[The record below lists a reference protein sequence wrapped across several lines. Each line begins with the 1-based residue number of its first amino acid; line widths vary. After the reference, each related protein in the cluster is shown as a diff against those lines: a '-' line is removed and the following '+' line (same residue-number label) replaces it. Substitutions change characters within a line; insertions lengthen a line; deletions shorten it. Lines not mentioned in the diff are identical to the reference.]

1 MSIIKIFTTGG
12 SIDKTYSTLESDF
25 VVGAPQIDMILKEA
39 IVNLDYE
46 VESLFRK
53 DSLDITDFD
62 RQLIVDTVTACPH
75 QHIIIT
81 HGTDT
86 MVDTAKALQHIEGKT
101 IIITGAMQPASFKQ
115 TDAVFNVGCAVSA
128 VQILPAGVY
137 IVMSGRVFDPDNA
150 RKNLQTNQYEF
161 ID

>member
-1 MSIIKIFTTGG
+1 M
-12 SIDKTYSTLESDF
+12 
-25 VVGAPQIDMILKEA
+25 VGAPQIDMILKEA

-53 DSLDITDFD
+53 DSLDIRDSD
-62 RQLIVDTVTACPH
+62 RQLIVDRVTACPH
-75 QHIIIT
+75 QRIIIT

-86 MVDTAKALQHIEGKT
+86 MVDTAKALQHIDGKT

-137 IVMSGRVFDPDNA
+137 IVMSGRVFNPDNA
-150 RKNLQTNQYEF
+150 RKNLQTNQYEYTERF
-161 ID
+161 M